1 MSDFK
6 EMRAKIKGYKKS
18 KYPNTKGVYLSGVP
32 GFKEGNAFYIY
43 YDTDNNE
50 LEFIN
55 FDQEASLPVERV
67 KEAAAFT
74 EKEVEE
80 FEKNRVASGLIT
92 TALIGPVGGLL
103 VGLNKKKKKRN
114 KYHTFLSIVY
124 EDKAGNENTIVFRT
138 PSESNTGLFFN
149 KFLNALKPNLPTE
162 EISANGKIEL

>member
-1 MSDFK
+1 MSNFK

-43 YDTDNNE
+43 LDTDNKE

-55 FDQEASLPVERV
+55 FDQEASLSLERI

-80 FEKNRVASGLIT
+80 FEKNRIASGLVT
-92 TALIGPVGGLL
+92 SALIGPVGGLL
-103 VGLNKKKKKRN
+103 VGLSKKKKKKN
-114 KYHTFLSIVY
+114 KYHTFLSIVF
-124 EDKAGNENTIVFRT
+124 EDKAGNESTIVFRT
-138 PSESNTGLFFN
+138 PSESNTSLFFN
-149 KFLNALKPNLPTE
+149 KFLNALKPNLPAE
-162 EISANGKIEL
+162 EIPANGKIEL